1 VRLFGGRRALR
12 GRVRSGAQAFGL
24 VGLAWAPNSLAALA
38 LGRAGQD
45 NGFARPLPELLDPLP
60 LGSLSALRPHAQTL
74 QLIGCSSLGA
84 LRRLP
89 RAGLAR
95 RLDATVLPALDQAYG
110 LLPET
115 HRWLSLPETF
125 SASLALQG
133 RVEQAPALMVGAE
146 RLLLQLSAWLA
157 VRHLGVSACTLRWSY
172 DSMRARS
179 VAPWGELGLRTAEP
193 TRDARH
199 LARLLAEHLAR
210 LSLPAPVAELTLRAD
225 EVHPLAQPSGSL
237 LPSAAQQAETL
248 GLVLERLAARL
259 GPERVQRAVLCED
272 HRPERMQRWEG
283 ATALAGPPGAAA
295 VPMTASASVAPLMP
309 VTPAALMTPAAPVLR
324 AASRPSAQARLPGVP
339 QPTFLLPEPL
349 PLGLVNHRPVYQGPL
364 LLLIGPHRIEGGW
377 WDAAEAC
384 RDYWV
389 AYSARAGVL
398 WVFQARLAGP
408 AEADAPSST
417 GWFLHGFF
425 A

>member
-1 VRLFGGRRALR
+1 
-12 GRVRSGAQAFGL
+12 
-24 VGLAWAPNSLAALA
+24 
-38 LGRAGQD
+38 
-45 NGFARPLPELLDPLP
+45 
-60 LGSLSALRPHAQTL
+60 
-74 QLIGCSSLGA
+74 
-84 LRRLP
+84 
-89 RAGLAR
+89 
-95 RLDATVLPALDQAYG
+95 
-110 LLPET
+110 
-115 HRWLSLPETF
+115 
-125 SASLALQG
+125 
-133 RVEQAPALMVGAE
+133 
-146 RLLLQLSAWLA
+146 
-157 VRHLGVSACTLRWSY
+157 
-172 DSMRARS
+172 
-179 VAPWGELGLRTAEP
+179 
-193 TRDARH
+193 
-199 LARLLAEHLAR
+199 
-210 LSLPAPVAELTLRAD
+210 
-225 EVHPLAQPSGSL
+225 
-237 LPSAAQQAETL
+237 
-248 GLVLERLAARL
+248 
-259 GPERVQRAVLCED
+259 VQRAVLCED

-283 ATALAGPPGAAA
+283 ATALAGPPGASA

-309 VTPAALMTPAAPVLR
+309 LTPAAPMTPAAPVLR